1 MPRPSEGIAP
11 ADRAEWTDINGTR
24 RPLPADLSRTA
35 VAFLRDDLGLTGT
48 KVGCGQGDCGS
59 CTVVVDG
66 EPRYACIT
74 PVAQLAGRQVLTVEG
89 LAERSPCGARL
100 QQAFLA
106 HQAVQCGFC
115 IPAML
120 TAATAAIDAGRV
132 TDRASA
138 RAAIDG
144 VLCRCTGYRKIVD
157 AVVEVATG
165 ATPRPLAPPPETGLN
180 VGQPLTRLDGP
191 CKVDGSQHF
200 GADGIPPDAL
210 FLRAVRS
217 PHHRARFVLGDLDAY
232 VREHPGLVRVF
243 THADVPG
250 RNLHGIAPAYADQPV
265 LAEHETRHH
274 LEAVALI
281 AGERDVIAALDLAD
295 FPVLWTP
302 LPAVFSIEDA
312 ARPDSPQLHANRA
325 GNQLIEGR
333 VSRGDAAAA
342 IREATHV
349 VSGRFSSSFVEHA
362 YLEPEAGWARRVGDT
377 IEVHSPTQA
386 PHPHREDLARVMGV
400 VPERIRVVPTAVGGG
415 FGGKLDMTV
424 QPLLA
429 VAAWHLDRPVGLV
442 FTREESMAT
451 STKRHPA
458 RIEST
463 LAADE
468 HGFLRAVAF
477 EGDYNTGAYASW
489 GTAVANRVPVHAGGP
504 YRVPHYAA
512 RARAIHTHITPAGA
526 FRGFGV
532 PQTTMS
538 QEQLFDELALHGG
551 WDPLEFRAR
560 NALRPG
566 DSLPT
571 GQVLDESVGMVACL
585 DALRPHWVAA
595 RERARA
601 RNEAAAPRPPSQQ
614 QRQEQQ
620 SQHQEQQS
628 PSIPDRPVQGDGAAS
643 RSARLRYGV
652 GMAAFFYGCG
662 NTASPNPSTMR
673 IGLRPDGTLVLHQ
686 GAVDAGQGANTVIP
700 QIAADALGV
709 PITRLHIVGADTHLT
724 PDCGRTSASRQTFV
738 TGRATFLAGTAL
750 LRRVRALLGAPADAP
765 VVFGPGWV
773 GVKGP
778 PDADADADANA
789 NANANADGRRQS
801 PEAGAARAGDGAI
814 VRRLSLAELPVD
826 THGYAIA
833 AEERFDPPTVA
844 LNATG
849 QGRPYATYAFG
860 AQMAEVEVDL
870 ETGRVRVRRVV
881 AAHDVGRRVNPTLL
895 EGQIEGAVAQ
905 GVGLALMEQYLPGRN
920 DNLHDYLIPT
930 VHDMPEVE
938 TVFVEAPTAIGPYG
952 AKGIGEPA
960 LVPTAA
966 AILNAIHHAT
976 GARVREAP
984 ATPDAVLRALAAKGR
999 GVHARSTSA

>member
-1 MPRPSEGIAP
+1 MSPPNEVTTPPSADACADAGDTAWAEINGQRRTLP
-11 ADRAEWTDINGTR
+11 ADR
-24 RPLPADLSRTA
+24 SRTV
-35 VAFLRDDLGLTGT
+35 VAFLREDLGLTGT

-59 CTVVVDG
+59 CSIVVDG

-74 PVAQLAGRQVLTVEG
+74 PVAQLDGCRVLTVEG
-89 LAERSPCGARL
+89 LAESSRTGARL
-100 QQAFLA
+100 QHAFLA

-120 TAATAAIDAGRV
+120 TAAAAAIDAGRV
-132 TDRASA
+132 TDRATA
-138 RAAIDG
+138 CAAIDG

-157 AVVEVATG
+157 AIVEVATG
-165 ATPRPLAPPPETGLN
+165 ADSRPLTPPPETGIN

-200 GADGIPPDAL
+200 GADGIPADAL

-217 PHHRARFVLGDLDAY
+217 PHHRARFTLGDVDGFVQA
-232 VREHPGLVRVF
+232 HPGIVRVF

-265 LAEHETRHH
+265 LAESETRHR

-281 AGERDVIAALDLAD
+281 AGEREAVAALDLAD
-295 FPVLWTP
+295 FPVTWTP
-302 LPAVFSIEDA
+302 LPAVFSVEDA
-312 ARPDSPQLHANRA
+312 AHPDSPQLHASRV

-333 VSRGDAAAA
+333 VKRGDAAAA
-342 IREATHV
+342 IREAAHV

-377 IEVHSPTQA
+377 IEVRSPTQA

-400 VPERIRVVPTAVGGG
+400 APERIRVVPTAVGGG

-429 VAAWHLDRPVGLV
+429 VAAWHLDRPVGIV

-458 RIEST
+458 RIVST

-468 HGFLRAVAF
+468 QGLLRAVEF

-512 RARAIHTHITPAGA
+512 RARAVHTHITPAGA

-538 QEQLFDELALHGG
+538 QEQLIDELALHGG

-571 GQVLDESVGMVACL
+571 GQVLDDSVGMVACL
-585 DALRPHWVAA
+585 DALRPHWIAA
-595 RERARA
+595 RERAHE
-601 RNEAAAPRPPSQQ
+601 RN
-614 QRQEQQ
+614 
-620 SQHQEQQS
+620 
-628 PSIPDRPVQGDGAAS
+628 GAA
-643 RSARLRYGV
+643 RPHLRYGV

-662 NTASPNPSTMR
+662 NTASPNPSTVR

-750 LRRVRALLGAPADAP
+750 LRRVRSLLDAPADAP

-773 GVKGP
+773 GVRSDDGTGAETGS
-778 PDADADADANA
+778 DTQ
-789 NANANADGRRQS
+789 ADGTGV
-801 PEAGAARAGDGAI
+801 A
-814 VRRLSLAELPVD
+814 RRLSLADLPVD
-826 THGYAIA
+826 VHGYAIA

-844 LNATG
+844 LNAAG

-860 AQMAEVEVDL
+860 AQMAEVEVDI

-881 AAHDVGRRVNPTLL
+881 AAHDVGRMVNPTLL

-930 VHDMPEVE
+930 VHDVPEVE
-938 TVFVEAPTAIGPYG
+938 TLFVEAPTAIGPYG

-984 ATPDAVLRALAAKGR
+984 ATPDVVLRALAATGR
-999 GVHARSTSA
+999 GVHARSTRS